1 MVFNFAGN
9 CRELQG
15 ISTVWSIFSTLFSTW
30 QQTELA
36 GSTAATGL
44 KDNCS
49 VGTDV
54 TQWSQCCTLDSV
66 LINLLPIAVT
76 AGVKRNIW
84 PLLLCALEDI
94 SAISH
99 VGKCEHL
106 DVSV

>member
-1 MVFNFAGN
+1 
-9 CRELQG
+9 
-15 ISTVWSIFSTLFSTW
+15 
-30 QQTELA
+30 
-36 GSTAATGL
+36 
-44 KDNCS
+44 
-49 VGTDV
+49 V

-76 AGVKRNIW
+76 VGEKNNIW
-84 PLLLCALEDI
+84 LLLLCALEDI